1 MQFINY
7 NANPRGR
14 KTSDCV
20 IRAICTAL
28 NNTWE
33 DTYRS
38 LVDYSIKQSLMCNEK
53 RALMGYL
60 KAKGYE
66 MKKMPKHKNN
76 TRYTIAEFIDTIAEP
91 KATYIL
97 SVANHLTTVRDKTLL
112 DTFNC
117 GKKFVGNYWQISSG
131 GDK

>member
-14 KTSDCV
+14 KTTDCV
-20 IRAICTAL
+20 IRAMSTSL

-66 MKKMPKHKNN
+66 MQKMPNHKNN
-76 TRYTIAEFIDTIAEP
+76 TRYTVAEFVDTIAET

-97 SVANHLTTVRDKTLL
+97 SVANHLQL
-112 DTFNC
+112 
-117 GKKFVGNYWQISSG
+117 
-131 GDK
+131 